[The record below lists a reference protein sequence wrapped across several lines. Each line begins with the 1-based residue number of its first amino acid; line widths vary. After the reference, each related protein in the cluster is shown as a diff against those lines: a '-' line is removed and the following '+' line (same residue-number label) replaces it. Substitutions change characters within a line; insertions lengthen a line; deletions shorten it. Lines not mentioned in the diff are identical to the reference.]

1 MLGNPY
7 SLLTSGLVLELSP
20 GHRTLAQCLQQ
31 SHRWVKH
38 ENNNSYPMYS
48 SCFRTAKSTSTTFIG
63 MCTNQFVSRG
73 LFQRG
78 NSPAQNPLFSQNINF
93 FLLIKQNLLEI
104 LILDSAFA
112 ESWLCRRVFCFCR
125 RTFSFSRIE
134 FWFFRIK
141 FCFLGTSS

>member
-1 MLGNPY
+1 MKGPLKMQNSAALLIR
-7 SLLTSGLVLELSP
+7 SLHTWERVAPNLSNKM
-20 GHRTLAQCLQQ
+20 QNM
-31 SHRWVKH
+31 V
-38 ENNNSYPMYS
+38 YPTNKE
-48 SCFRTAKSTSTTFIG
+48 FRKIS
-63 MCTNQFVSRG
+63 
-73 LFQRG
+73 LG

>member
-1 MLGNPY
+1 MVDIFNWICGWIQMN
-7 SLLTSGLVLELSP
+7 SLMNFNEFVNEFKSICWWI
-20 GHRTLAQCLQQ
+20 HWRIQM
-31 SHRWVKH
+31 
-38 ENNNSYPMYS
+38 NSLMNLLMNS
-48 SCFRTAKSTSTTFIG
+48 SEFIKE
-63 MCTNQFVSRG
+63 SKWIHW
-73 LFQRG
+73 G

-125 RTFSFSRIE
+125 RKFSFSRIE

-141 FCFLGTSS
+141 FCFLGTSSW